1 MKENEPPGQSPEELL
16 RYLDVQLAMQRAR
29 KKPPERNRAIFLV
42 ASVLFIIASA
52 AAALLALEE
61 MIPEAPR
68 NGHRDPQAHATPG
81 ANF

>member
-29 KKPPERNRAIFLV
+29 KKPVERNRAIFLV
-42 ASVLFIIASA
+42 TSMLFIIASA
-52 AAALLALEE
+52 AAALFVLEE
-61 MIPEAPR
+61 MIEDSPR
-68 NGHRDPQAHATPG
+68 DGHRDPKSHATPG